1 MTPLSSDPNGDILA
15 PLIERIAIHDT
26 AALRELYE
34 LTSPRLFGQVIRMLG
49 RREWAEEALQEAFIN
64 IWRFAS
70 DYRQSVSAPMAWMVA
85 IVRHRALDYLRQRK
99 AFAADAET
107 SWIEMLDDTLRAEL
121 PEPSELL
128 LLSQKAHQ
136 LGICMNRLEANQRR
150 AVALAYLCGLTHREV
165 AVVMDAPLG
174 TVKAW
179 LRRGTEKLRID
190 LEALDGPVSASVS
203 KCACPPA
210 ILP

>member
-49 RREWAEEALQEAFIN
+49 RREWAEEVLQEAFIN

-107 SWIEMLDDTLRAEL
+107 SRMQ
-121 PEPSELL
+121 SG
-128 LLSQKAHQ
+128 H
-136 LGICMNRLEANQRR
+136 
-150 AVALAYLCGLTHREV
+150 
-165 AVVMDAPLG
+165 
-174 TVKAW
+174 
-179 LRRGTEKLRID
+179 
-190 LEALDGPVSASVS
+190 
-203 KCACPPA
+203 
-210 ILP
+210 